1 MKASFWGKHPAAFLA
16 WIEQIT
22 SGLYSDLS
30 HMHDDSE
37 QFGQVISHM
46 LSQASPAVF
55 FQVVLI
61 DTGSVLFMTIYFF
74 FLNHCSL
81 F

>member
-1 MKASFWGKHPAAFLA
+1 MKASFWRKHPAAFLA

-22 SGLYSDLS
+22 SGLYSALS
-30 HMHDDSE
+30 HVHDNSQ

-46 LSQASPAVF
+46 LSQASPPAAF

-61 DTGSVLFMTIYFF
+61 DTGSVLFMTIFIIFF
-74 FLNHCSL
+74 
-81 F
+81 

>member
-1 MKASFWGKHPAAFLA
+1 MKASFWRKHPATFLA

-22 SGLYSDLS
+22 SGLYSALS
-30 HMHDDSE
+30 HTRGNSE
-37 QFGQVISHM
+37 QFGQVISCM
-46 LSQASPAVF
+46 LSRASPPAAS

-61 DTGSVLFMTIYFF
+61 GTGSALLMIFF
-74 FLNHCSL
+74 F